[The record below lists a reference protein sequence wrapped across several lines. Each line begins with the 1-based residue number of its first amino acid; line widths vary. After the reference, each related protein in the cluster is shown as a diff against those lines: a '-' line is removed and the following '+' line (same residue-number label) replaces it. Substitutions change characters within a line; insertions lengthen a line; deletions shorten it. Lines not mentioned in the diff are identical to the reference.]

1 MQKNTL
7 KILKRQRDQV
17 WFQLCKKAQT
27 NFEWHH
33 FFIGLANIGGN
44 KQPKAIKQTNKQ
56 NVEMILPQILNT
68 IKVNNR

>member
-33 FFIGLANIGGN
+33 FFIGLTNIGGN
-44 KQPKAIKQTNKQ
+44 EQPKAI
-56 NVEMILPQILNT
+56 
-68 IKVNNR
+68 